1 MRAEQ
6 GPPEQGPPEQGP
18 PEQGPPGLPAAL
30 DAYGQ
35 RTREALLARLDGHTP
50 EVLSAALR
58 EYPARAGKAL
68 RPAWVLL
75 TSAALGGSEESGIS
89 LAVGVEM
96 LHNAFLVHD
105 DVSDGSRLRRGGP
118 SLPEQVGV
126 GLAVCA
132 GDALAVE
139 AMAVLREAAGPLP
152 SRGRAVSGEVDTAIR
167 RTIEGQAIE
176 LGWDRA
182 GRLDVTVADYLD
194 MVLRKTS
201 WYSVILPCRLGC
213 LAARA
218 GPLGPRRFVRFGS
231 LTGAV
236 LQIGDDLL
244 GLTAPAERTGKEWG
258 DDVLEGKRSL
268 PVIHCLATASRS
280 DRTRLRRLLAGPRE
294 ARTRDDARWVTDLL
308 DRHGGFD
315 FARRCASG
323 LAAAARDELGRE
335 LAGVPHTPQAALLSD
350 LVGHL
355 EARAASADVAAV
367 AAASVAAR

>member
-1 MRAEQ
+1 MQAE
-6 GPPEQGPPEQGP
+6 PAPSEQRPSH
-18 PEQGPPGLPAAL
+18 LLAAL
-30 DAYGQ
+30 EAYGQ
-35 RTREALLARLDGHTP
+35 RTRDVLLARLDGVAP
-50 EVLSAALR
+50 AVLSAAVR
-58 EYPARAGKAL
+58 EYPSRAGKAL

-75 TSAALGGSEESGIS
+75 TTGALGGSEDAGMA

-105 DVSDGSRLRRGGP
+105 DVSDASRLRRGRP

-139 AMAVLREAAGPLP
+139 ALSVLREAALALP
-152 SRGRAVSGEVDTAIR
+152 GGGEMLDDLDTAIR

-176 LGWDRA
+176 LGWDRG
-182 GRLDVTVADYLD
+182 GRLDVTVGDYLD

-213 LAARA
+213 LAALA
-218 GPLGPRRFVRFGS
+218 GPPGPRRFVRFGA

-268 PVIHCLATASRS
+268 PVIHCLTTAPRA
-280 DRTRLRRLLAGPRE
+280 DRTRLRRLLAKPRP
-294 ARTRDDARWVTDLL
+294 ARTRDDARWVSELL
-308 DRHGGFD
+308 DASGGFD
-315 FARRCASG
+315 FARRCASR
-323 LAAAARDELGRE
+323 LAAAAREELGRE
-335 LAGVPHTPQAALLSD
+335 LAGVATTPQAGLLRD
-350 LVGHL
+350 LVSHL
-355 EARAASADVAAV
+355 EARVFPAADSAP
-367 AAASVAAR
+367 AAAYLRPGRPA